1 MPLGH
6 SLAFPYILSEA
17 GTETRSKIFV
27 EQSHFWVWSVWIKL
41 KSNASKQLFKIY
53 PKKKKKSKTILNI
66 YSRKKKKI
74 KWHWNA
80 IFFLS
85 RNVNKCRTR
94 VTCAN
99 FLLKVNESSIFNSWD
114 MGENISYYPLYIRFE
129 SIYLTFFLLK
139 MD

>member
-1 MPLGH
+1 MKFVFFEG
-6 SLAFPYILSEA
+6 

-53 PKKKKKSKTILNI
+53 PQKKKKIQNHTKYIFKE
-66 YSRKKKKI
+66 KKKI